1 MVEVVVRLEVGLD
14 RLEVGQH
21 VLELRRAIRLSWRNQ
36 HDGDAQLAL
45 ITCCSKKKHDAM
57 HCRPGMVSHS
67 LAELPTCRG
76 TWESVSV
83 DQFRHLAHSKRVRSI
98 GSTDQLEVLLRHLEV
113 LPRSGELA
121 DGTVHDALEDV
132 PGAITPTQP
141 KVPEAKIRGP
151 QKGFDEFSVG
161 LERVQGVQGVLKG
174 VRRGLLGPLGPP

>member
-1 MVEVVVRLEVGLD
+1 VLPNPTGRAADLDHGLLPHRKHRRDLE
-14 RLEVGQH
+14 
-21 VLELRRAIRLSWRNQ
+21 
-36 HDGDAQLAL
+36 
-45 ITCCSKKKHDAM
+45 
-57 HCRPGMVSHS
+57 
-67 LAELPTCRG
+67 AELVDDLLVCAPAAMSDIISSPADAVCCREAWVRV
-76 TWESVSV
+76 TV